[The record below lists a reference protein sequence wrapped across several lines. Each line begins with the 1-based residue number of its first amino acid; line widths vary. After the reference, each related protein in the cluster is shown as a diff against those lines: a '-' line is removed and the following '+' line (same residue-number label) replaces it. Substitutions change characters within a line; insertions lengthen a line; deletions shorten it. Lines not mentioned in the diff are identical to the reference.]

1 MHTLHDLNA
10 SDFRYRSNGQTV
22 DRDEVMPAVGIRD
35 RLGLVMGSG
44 ASGLG
49 AVNFLLSCV
58 IDFYDTLSARQEN
71 FFEYPDFYTFQA
83 TDDPAEV
90 GPVDA
95 VLFCV
100 KSHDT
105 RAAASDLDPLL
116 GPDTAVVSFQNGVDN
131 ERWLGD
137 AVGEDHVVGG
147 VAYIFSTIKE
157 SGVVEHTGGPARF
170 VYGELD
176 GERTDRI
183 RALDDALSACEGV
196 DAVLADDI
204 RVELWRKFAF
214 ICAQAGMTATTRR
227 PVGDIRDT
235 EPSWEMYRRLI
246 EEVCAVARAE
256 GVNLP
261 DDTVLEW
268 LDFAEDLDPGMYSS
282 LHYDLTHDKPME
294 LDALNGSVV
303 RHADDA
309 GVDVPMNE
317 AVTAIL
323 SPWAEGSD

>member
-1 MHTLHDLNA
+1 MKLCIFGA
-10 SDFRYRSNGQTV
+10 G
-22 DRDEVMPAVGIRD
+22 GI
-35 RLGLVMGSG
+35 GGY
-44 ASGLG
+44 LG
-49 AVNFLLSCV
+49 ARLADAGHEVHLMARGEHLAALQSDGLRV
-58 IDFYDTLSARQEN
+58 ESIHGDTDGDL
-71 FFEYPDFYTFQA
+71 PA

-90 GPVDA
+90 GPCDA
-95 VLFCV
+95 VLLCV
-100 KSHDT
+100 KSTDT
-105 RAAASDLDPLL
+105 RTAAADMAPLL
-116 GPDTAVVSFQNGVDN
+116 DDETAVVSFQNGVDN
-131 ERWLGD
+131 EAWLAEILD
-137 AVGEDHVVGG
+137 ESHVVGG

-157 SGVVEHTGGPARF
+157 PGVIEHTGGPARF
-170 VYGELD
+170 IYGELD

-183 RALDDALSACEGV
+183 QALDDALSACEGV
-196 DAVLADDI
+196 DAVLADNI

-227 PVGDIRDT
+227 PVGDIRET

-256 GVNLP
+256 GVDLP
-261 DDTVLEW
+261 DDTVSEW
-268 LDFAEDLDPGMYSS
+268 LDFAQDLDPGMYSS

-303 RHADDA
+303 RHADDV

-323 SPWAEGSD
+323 SPSAARRE